1 MFRIPDFTRSL
12 SIYPVRLCASRSS
25 AYLMKVHRDRAPHL
39 ARCWRGANATRPRSK
54 GDNDERANSVRP
66 IVMAPIR
73 ITKLTRN
80 TKSLVVLFVVV
91 NSRGMDVAFR
101 TCGSHKE
108 SAREKERVKERHEHK
123 GCFSRTHH
131 THVNKLCI
139 LTIFIHDAD

>member
-39 ARCWRGANATRPRSK
+39 TRCWRGANATRPRSK

-80 TKSLVVLFVVV
+80 TKPLVVLFVVV
-91 NSRGMDVAFR
+91 NSRRMDVAFR

-108 SAREKERVKERHEHK
+108 SAREKEKESKRKTRTQRV
-123 GCFSRTHH
+123 FFTHASH
-131 THVNKLCI
+131 ARK
-139 LTIFIHDAD
+139 